1 MDTEFEPGVEVLLN
15 PAIWKPIAMEIKRL
29 EEQRE
34 IEKRIILGK
43 LNGGKEVLINR
54 Y

>member
-1 MDTEFEPGVEVLLN
+1 MDIEYEPGIEVLLN
-15 PAIWKPIAMEIKRL
+15 PSIWKPIAQEIARL
-29 EEQRE
+29 EQQRE
-34 IEKRIILGK
+34 VEKRIILGK